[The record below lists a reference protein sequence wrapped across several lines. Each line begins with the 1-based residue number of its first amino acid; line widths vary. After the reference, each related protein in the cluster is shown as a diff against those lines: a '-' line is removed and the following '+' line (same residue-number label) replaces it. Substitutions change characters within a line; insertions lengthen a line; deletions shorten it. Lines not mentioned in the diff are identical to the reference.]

1 MMAYGTK
8 ARNGTA
14 DSKPCVLSV
23 VIPCYNEAQTLETCV
38 EHVRAIA
45 GAELALDV
53 IIVDDC
59 STDGSADI
67 ACRLEAAH
75 GDVRLFRH
83 PVNRGKGAALHTGF
97 AEARGDFVA
106 VQDAD
111 LEYDPQELHHLLRP
125 LRAGHADVVFGSR
138 FVTHGAHRVLYFWH
152 SMGNSF
158 LTFLSNMFT
167 DLNITDMETCYKVF
181 RREVVQSLDL
191 KEQRFGFEP
200 EVVAKL
206 AEKRLRIYEAGISYY
221 GRTYGEGKKIGI
233 RDGLRA
239 VYCIIKYNLYRA
251 PVALQFPLY
260 ALLLAPALAADL
272 GVWAWTVS
280 WWDSP
285 AAASC
290 AGFAAHALA
299 AAAAAYLL
307 VFRPTPNRA
316 KTLEVTWLGMTL
328 AATGAVETWLT
339 LQGLSTTAGRA
350 WALLLSLPV
359 GYMGLRY
366 LVFPLPR
373 MLRDWMPRRYTAEQ
387 ERSS

>member
-1 MMAYGTK
+1 M
-8 ARNGTA
+8 
-14 DSKPCVLSV
+14 KPSSGAAGGDTCTLSV
-23 VIPCYNEAQTLETCV
+23 VIPCYNEAETLETCV

-45 GAELALDV
+45 GPDLALDV

-59 STDGSADI
+59 STDGSAEI
-67 ACRLEAAH
+67 ARRLEAGH
-75 GDVRLFRH
+75 DDVRVFQH

-181 RREVVQSLDL
+181 RREVIQSLEL

-221 GRTYGEGKKIGI
+221 GRTYGEGKKIGP

-239 VYCIIKYNLYRA
+239 VYCILKYNLFRA

-260 ALLLAPALAADL
+260 ALLLLPGLAADL
-272 GVWAWTVS
+272 GIYAWGVS
-280 WWDSP
+280 RWS
-285 AAASC
+285 AVAASW
-290 AGFAAHALA
+290 AGFAGHALGA
-299 AAAAAYLL
+299 VAAAYLL
-307 VFRPTPNRA
+307 VFRSTPKRPRA
-316 KTLEVTWLGMTL
+316 LEIVLLGVAL
-328 AATGAVETWLT
+328 AATGAAETWLT
-339 LQGLSTTAGRA
+339 SQGLATVASRF
-350 WALLLSLPV
+350 WAVLFSVPI

-373 MLRDWMPRRYTAEQ
+373 MLRDWMPRRYAAEQ
-387 ERSS
+387 GRSS